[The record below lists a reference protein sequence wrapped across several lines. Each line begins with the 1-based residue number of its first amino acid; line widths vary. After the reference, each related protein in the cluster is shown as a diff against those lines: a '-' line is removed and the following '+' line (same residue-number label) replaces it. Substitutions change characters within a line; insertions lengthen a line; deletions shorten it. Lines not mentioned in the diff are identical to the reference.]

1 MGGFF
6 QKVKQWWDVADRNQ
20 KVLTVG
26 GAAFLVLLLAGIF
39 YFASKPKMQLLFGGL
54 SASEQGSVVTELE
67 KQGIPTDF
75 NEQGSV
81 MVPSNMV
88 AEARMKLAQANKL
101 PTTTG
106 FGDADLAK
114 IGIMNTPEVEKER
127 LKNILEQKLD
137 QSIESIDGIENA
149 NVNIVLGDS
158 SPFIQDQRK
167 ASASVTLNTRAD
179 ANITKSQSRT
189 IALLVKNS
197 VPGLS
202 LSDISVVDNNM
213 NLLFDG
219 HDDASANGA
228 ISDRLATEESEEK
241 RREQQLQS
249 MLDQVYGPNSTI
261 VKINLD
267 MNFDDS
273 AFTETK
279 NTPSSKLPTTNITE
293 SMSGGSLTPGGAAG
307 TASNSNGQIGA
318 PAAGGAGSSS
328 SGYTLTQTQNDYF
341 KDTKVTNV
349 KQASG
354 DLKSMAIDVIANSSV
369 VKDQAN
375 VQNIVN
381 GYLGSLANTTGFT
394 SQVTMVKFSDTA
406 AKLQEKAASAAS
418 SQQRIQ
424 QIISILPIAALIFI
438 GFVVLKQFSKFSKGG
453 GIPTLA
459 AVSGGSM
466 DLGGGGA
473 AGFSEYPE
481 GIDSSLAIGPGGTP
495 MNGTAHRRPKNPNMP
510 EEDDDDDPIRVKS
523 IGTKVNVPLEQL
535 KKMGD
540 KKPEAVAM
548 LVKGWIAE

>member
-1 MGGFF
+1 MGGFI
-6 QKVKQWWDVADRNQ
+6 QKARQWWEVADRNQ

-26 GAAFLVLLLAGIF
+26 GTAFLVLLLAGIF
-39 YFASKPKMQLLFGGL
+39 FFASKPKMQLLFGGL

-137 QSIESIDGIENA
+137 QAIESIDGIENA
-149 NVNIVLGDS
+149 NVDIVLGDT

-167 ASASVTLNTRAD
+167 ASAAVTVTTRAD
-179 ANITKSQSRT
+179 ANVTKAQGRT

-197 VPGLS
+197 VPGLGMG
-202 LSDISVVDNNM
+202 DISVVDNNM

-219 HDDASANGA
+219 HADASSNGA
-228 ISDRLATEESEEK
+228 ISDRLATEEAEEK

-279 NTPSSKLPTTNITE
+279 NTPSTKLPTTKIEE
-293 SMSGGSLTPGGAAG
+293 SMNGGSLNPGGPAG
-307 TASNSNGQIGA
+307 TASNSNNQAGA
-318 PAAGGAGSSS
+318 PAAGSINPSSS
-328 SGYTLTQTQNDYF
+328 AYTLTQTQNDYL

-349 KQASG
+349 KEASG
-354 DLKSMAIDVIANSSV
+354 DLKSMAIDVIANSNV

-381 GYLGSLANTTGFT
+381 GYLGSLSKTAGFT
-394 SQVTMVKFSDTA
+394 SQVTMVKFSDSA
-406 AKLQEKAASAAS
+406 AKLQEKAASAEA

-424 QIISILPIAALIFI
+424 QIISLLPIAALIFI
-438 GFVVLKQFSKFSKGG
+438 AFIVLKQVTKFSKGG
-453 GIPTLA
+453 GLPVMTSLRSE
-459 AVSGGSM
+459 SGEMMEAGGGYENF
-466 DLGGGGA
+466 GGGG
-473 AGFSEYPE
+473 E
-481 GIDSSLAIGPGGTP
+481 SSLALGSGPAGTQ
-495 MNGTAHRRPKNPNMP
+495 AAARRGPKNPDFP
-510 EEDDDDDPIRVKS
+510 EEDDDDDPVRVKS